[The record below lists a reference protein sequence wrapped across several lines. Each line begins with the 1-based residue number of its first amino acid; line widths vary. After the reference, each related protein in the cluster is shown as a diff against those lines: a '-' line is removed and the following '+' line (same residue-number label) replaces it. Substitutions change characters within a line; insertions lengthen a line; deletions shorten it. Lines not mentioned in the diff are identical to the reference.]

1 LTEVRGQSI
10 RVYNKAEQACRVL
23 LISHSSFYLTRSCT
37 TQTSTAS
44 RPFVLSPEHSSRP
57 ITPPLHSPLL
67 FSTTHTMWSARSL
80 ILSLLATLVLL
91 QLALAG
97 TIPPA
102 QQKSRIASRTPRT
115 RPLNHMTTARLKDL
129 ASRPKDYKKR
139 QQASATPFPASEGG
153 YVSTGTVPWAV
164 YTNLDIDCSQNTF
177 NTGFPTQ
184 EACHLKCQN
193 DSSKSRILF
202 LVRLGVEQRLEE
214 DRQLMGI
221 VISSSSLRGDD
232 LARRQ
237 RQRLLHLSKPPRIL
251 PYHTERVQ
259 GECEGSDVCA
269 ERSSG

>member
-1 LTEVRGQSI
+1 
-10 RVYNKAEQACRVL
+10 
-23 LISHSSFYLTRSCT
+23 
-37 TQTSTAS
+37 
-44 RPFVLSPEHSSRP
+44 
-57 ITPPLHSPLL
+57 
-67 FSTTHTMWSARSL
+67 MWSARSL
-80 ILSLLATLVLL
+80 ILSLLASLLLL

-102 QQKSRIASRTPRT
+102 QQKSRIASRTPRS
-115 RPLNHMTTARLKDL
+115 RPLNHMTTARLKEL
-129 ASRPKDYKKR
+129 ASRPKDHKKR
-139 QQASATPFPASEGG
+139 QQASATPFPASQGG

-193 DSSKSRILF
+193 DSSESRILF
-202 LVRLGVEQRLEE
+202 LIRLATSFEE

-237 RQRLLHLSKPPRIL
+237 CQRLLHLSKPARIL
-251 PYHTERVQ
+251 PYHSERLQ